1 MDSLQVGL
9 HSEVSGMESEKAI
22 YDFMYLRCVNIIMFN
37 INSLQ
42 VGLHGTV
49 LGMESEEA
57 IYDSVYLHCIS
68 RNMNSLEVGLHGTV
82 SGMEPEKA
90 IYDLCIYTALA
101 RMRTAYKFHRPT
113 VPAVVSYEPSWEI
126 NLVSAMQ
133 HGISNQQFVVEQ
145 QKH

>member
-1 MDSLQVGL
+1 
-9 HSEVSGMESEKAI
+9 
-22 YDFMYLRCVNIIMFN
+22 
-37 INSLQ
+37 
-42 VGLHGTV
+42 
-49 LGMESEEA
+49 
-57 IYDSVYLHCIS
+57 
-68 RNMNSLEVGLHGTV
+68 MNSLEVGLHGTV